1 MATTEELLAQMEAEA
16 QSETSVCVI
25 DPETRTITVPPE
37 YQLLGVEND
46 KRVERLYFQCP
57 KIVGDNQDLS
67 QDYQLFINYQN
78 ANGDPDAYHINDMIV
93 EDDNI
98 TFSWLLEEN
107 VTKYRGNIQFA
118 FGAIKPGDEA
128 EDPDKNRWNTTI
140 NTDCTCLIG
149 LKCTQ
154 QVAESNPDA
163 LAQIW
168 AAIDELKVGG
178 GGGSGTPGKDGVG
191 IDRIEKTNTQG
202 LVDTYTI
209 YLTDEST
216 YTFTVTNGAN
226 GKDGSP
232 GAKGDPGQDGIT
244 PTIGENGNWYLG
256 DEDTGKPSRGEQGV
270 PGQDGSDGAPG
281 QTGSPG
287 ADGFSP
293 TITEN
298 SGNTESVYK
307 LDITTK
313 TGSFTTPNLKGADGS
328 GGSGPGTTDYTT
340 LTNKPQLNGVM
351 LEGNKSLDDIGV
363 QPKGN
368 YLTTETDPT
377 VPSWAKNPTKP
388 SYTATEVGADASGTA
403 VAKVSEH
410 NTAADAHSDI
420 RLLVHGL
427 TDRLNTLADSDDD
440 TLDQMSEI
448 VAYIKSNKTLID
460 GITTEKVNVT
470 DIIDDLTTNVANK
483 PLSAAQ
489 GVALKALIDGI
500 TIPET
505 LPNPQKLIFSGATT
519 GEYDGSSELT
529 VNIPES
535 SGGGSGLP
543 LGGTEGQVLTKNSD
557 DDLDVSW
564 KNASI
569 SDEQIETAVSDYLGK
584 HPLEHGE
591 YVTPEMYGAVGDGI
605 TDDVSAFSQ
614 VIATGKPILLTQ
626 KYYVSASITFTQSV
640 YSYTNAEIVHDAI
653 VTFSGDGTLVSG
665 VIFNGN
671 NSSPYVHCT
680 ADNVC
685 FFKCQFKNFSGNEN
699 YKQTFT
705 LRLGE
710 YNTVVHTGIVVDSC
724 VFDGATSKYE
734 NGIEGDSQGVIRQI
748 FIQNCSAKIVNCEFK
763 NCIGKE
769 DADIIHVQSVSELN
783 SNYPYEKM
791 SGICFTAV
799 PCIIEGNTFHLS
811 KCKSAIKIQCSDVIV
826 QNNIILI
833 EDEETI
839 DGSRY
844 AFRASVCNNVTISS
858 NIVDI
863 KDASS
868 LKLSSVFMIEAMENI
883 IIKGN
888 LVYDNA
894 TGLGD
899 IYDTTVLISR
909 FTQTSIFSNNSILLR
924 AIHNLLDVEYSTIV
938 ISGNKIECAG
948 NYPDSILYI
957 GKYYNHAVDGSDIS
971 EDVVLRFNGNE
982 IIVTG
987 SRSKIR
993 VETSYAG
1000 SVDFSNNKIRG
1011 GIGSFEF
1018 QFNANAPTTFCRVCD
1033 IDIPLTFTTKSGSY
1047 LTTLESISIERC
1059 TIVYADLQN
1068 AVSCLIK
1075 DCDISSTYQAIY
1087 LTDVGKV
1094 EADGNY
1100 IHDITNRLFRIMTG
1114 NPVIE
1119 MKNNRFDDMSYNTLI
1134 ESHYNNDSFQRNNIT
1149 WHKDNKGAITG
1160 INTGT
1165 EPDSTMSYDLGFSF
1179 YKEPENKFV
1188 FSNGKGEWV

>member
-1 MATTEELLAQMEAEA
+1 MADKTINVRFKQRYDTEANWKSANPVLLSGEMAI
-16 QSETSVCVI
+16 SS
-25 DPETRTITVPPE
+25 DK
-37 YQLLGVEND
+37 ND
-46 KRVERLYFQCP
+46 AYK
-57 KIVGDNQDLS
+57 VGDGIKKWSELS
-67 QDYQLFINYQN
+67 YAKQALTKTDVT
-78 ANGDPDAYHINDMIV
+78 DALGYTPPTTD
-93 EDDNI
+93 
-98 TFSWLLEEN
+98 
-107 VTKYRGNIQFA
+107 TKYSA
-118 FGAIKPGDEA
+118 FKGATSLNAGEA
-128 EDPDKNRWNTTI
+128 
-140 NTDCTCLIG
+140 G
-149 LKCTQ
+149 L
-154 QVAESNPDA
+154 VPAPIA
-163 LAQIW
+163 GAQTKFLCADGTW
-168 AAIDELKVGG
+168 R
-178 GGGSGTPGKDGVG
+178 TPGMQNG
-191 IDRIEKTNTQG
+191 IPSG
-202 LVDTYTI
+202 
-209 YLTDEST
+209 
-216 YTFTVTNGAN
+216 G
-226 GKDGSP
+226 
-232 GAKGDPGQDGIT
+232 
-244 PTIGENGNWYLG
+244 TIGQTLIKGS
-256 DEDTGKPSRGEQGV
+256 DEDYDVK
-270 PGQDGSDGAPG
+270 
-281 QTGSPG
+281 
-287 ADGFSP
+287 
-293 TITEN
+293 
-298 SGNTESVYK
+298 
-307 LDITTK
+307 
-313 TGSFTTPNLKGADGS
+313 
-328 GGSGPGTTDYTT
+328 
-340 LTNKPQLNGVM
+340 
-351 LEGNKSLDDIGV
+351 
-363 QPKGN
+363 
-368 YLTTETDPT
+368 
-377 VPSWAKNPTKP
+377 W
-388 SYTATEVGADASGTA
+388 ADA
-403 VAKVSEH
+403 
-410 NTAADAHSDI
+410 
-420 RLLVHGL
+420 
-427 TDRLNTLADSDDD
+427 
-440 TLDQMSEI
+440 
-448 VAYIKSNKTLID
+448 
-460 GITTEKVNVT
+460 
-470 DIIDDLTTNVANK
+470 
-483 PLSAAQ
+483 
-489 GVALKALIDGI
+489 
-500 TIPET
+500 
-505 LPNPQKLIFSGATT
+505 
-519 GEYDGSSELT
+519 
-529 VNIPES
+529 
-535 SGGGSGLP
+535 
-543 LGGTEGQVLTKNSD
+543 
-557 DDLDVSW
+557 
-564 KNASI
+564 
-569 SDEQIETAVSDYLGK
+569 
-584 HPLEHGE
+584 E
-591 YVTPEMYGAVGDGI
+591 YVTPEMYGAEGDGI
-605 TDDVSAFSQ
+605 QDDFNAFTQ
-614 VIATGKPILLTQ
+614 AIATGKPILLTQ

-671 NSSPYVHCT
+671 SSSPYVHCT

-748 FIQNCSAKIVNCEFK
+748 YVQNCSAKIVNCEFK

-783 SNYPYEKM
+783 SNYPYGKM

-839 DGSRY
+839 DGSKY

-883 IIKGN
+883 IIQGN

-899 IYDTTVLISR
+899 IYDSNASTTVLISR

-1033 IDIPLTFTTKSGSY
+1033 IDTPLTFTTKSGSY
-1047 LTTLESISIERC
+1047 LTTLEYISIERC
-1059 TIVYADLQN
+1059 TIVYADLQK
-1068 AVSCLIK
+1068 AASCLIK

-1087 LTDVGKV
+1087 LTDIRKV
-1094 EADGNY
+1094 EVDRNY

-1119 MKNNRFDDMSYNTLI
+1119 MQNNRFDDKRYNTLI

-1149 WHKDNKGAITG
+1149 WHKGNKGAITG

-1179 YKEPENKFV
+1179 YKESENKFV

>member
-1 MATTEELLAQMEAEA
+1 MATTEELLAQLEAEA
-16 QSETSVCVI
+16 SVMPEEQVYCVI
-25 DPETRTITVPPE
+25 DPDTRQISVPSE
-37 YQLLGVEND
+37 YQILGVESDENA
-46 KRVERLYFQCP
+46 ERILFQCP
-57 KIVGDNQDLS
+57 KIVGDNIDLS
-67 QDYQLFINYQN
+67 ALQLRVNYQN
-78 ANGDPDAYHINDMIV
+78 ANSEKDQYIV
-93 EDDNI
+93 TDIQESGDNI
-98 TFSWLLEEN
+98 TFSWLLSRKVTAYQGRVSFIVCAVKVSEETITN
-107 VTKYRGNIQFA
+107 
-118 FGAIKPGDEA
+118 E
-128 EDPDKNRWNTTI
+128 WNTTLANSNVLDGLEVAEPEPSEEQSDLI
-140 NTDCTCLIG
+140 SQLIG
-149 LKCTQ
+149 LINTAVDDSEGYATQ
-154 QVAESNPDA
+154 AQGYSNSAQQYSKQAQNYVSQAQEYAQQAQKAAEDA
-163 LAQIW
+163 QGAVGGVSDYEDLTSKPSIAGITLSGNKTL
-168 AAIDELKVGG
+168 DEL
-178 GGGSGTPGKDGVG
+178 G
-191 IDRIEKTNTQG
+191 I
-202 LVDTYTI
+202 
-209 YLTDEST
+209 
-216 YTFTVTNGAN
+216 
-226 GKDGSP
+226 
-232 GAKGDPGQDGIT
+232 
-244 PTIGENGNWYLG
+244 
-256 DEDTGKPSRGEQGV
+256 
-270 PGQDGSDGAPG
+270 
-281 QTGSPG
+281 
-287 ADGFSP
+287 
-293 TITEN
+293 
-298 SGNTESVYK
+298 
-307 LDITTK
+307 
-313 TGSFTTPNLKGADGS
+313 
-328 GGSGPGTTDYTT
+328 
-340 LTNKPQLNGVM
+340 
-351 LEGNKSLDDIGV
+351 

-368 YLTTETDPT
+368 YLTAETDPT
-377 VPSWAKNPTKP
+377 VSSWAKSPTKP
-388 SYTATEVGADASGTA
+388 TYTASEVGADPAGTA
-403 VAKVSEH
+403 NTQVSQH
-410 NTAADAHSDI
+410 NTSETAHNDI
-420 RLLVHGL
+420 RTLIQGL
-427 TDRLNTLADSDDD
+427 TTRLNTLADSDDG
-440 TLDQMSEI
+440 TLDQLSEI
-448 VAYIKSNKTLID
+448 VAYIKKNKSLID
-460 GITTEKVNVT
+460 GITTSKVNVS
-470 DIIDDLTTNVANK
+470 DIVNDVVTNVSNK

-489 GVALKALIDGI
+489 GVVLKGLIDAI
-500 TIPET
+500 TVPEK
-505 LPNPQKLIFSGATT
+505 LPSPKSLTIKTVNKGGLSNQII
-519 GEYDGSSELT
+519 YDGSQEKSIEISPDTLGLS
-529 VNIPES
+529 P
-535 SGGGSGLP
+535 SGGGEAQNGIPS
-543 LGGTEGQVLTKNSD
+543 GGTTGQILVKKSD
-557 DDLDVSW
+557 TNYDADWID
-564 KNASI
+564 
-569 SDEQIETAVSDYLGK
+569 
-584 HPLEHGE
+584 GE
-591 YVTPEMYGAVGDGI
+591 YVTPEMFGAVGNGSA
-605 TDDVSAFSQ
+605 DDVNAFKRA
-614 VIATGKPILLTQ
+614 IATGKPILLTQ
-626 KYYVSASITFTQSV
+626 KYYISVSITFSTSV

-653 VTFSGDGTLVSG
+653 ITFNKNNIIVSG
-665 VIFNGN
+665 ITFNGN

-680 ADNVC
+680 ADDAC
-685 FFKCQFKNFSGNEN
+685 FYKCQFKNFSGNEN

-724 VFDGATSKYE
+724 VFDGATSEYE
-734 NGIEGDSQGVIRQI
+734 NGVEGDSQGVIRQI
-748 FIQNCSAKIVNCEFK
+748 YVQNCSAKIVNCEFK

-868 LKLSSVFMIEAMENI
+868 LKLSSVFMVEAMENI
-883 IIKGN
+883 IIQGN

-899 IYDTTVLISR
+899 IYDSNASATVLVSR

-971 EDVVLRFNGNE
+971 EDVALRFNGNE

-987 SRSKIR
+987 RRSKIR

-1011 GIGSFEF
+1011 GIESFEF

-1059 TIVYADLQN
+1059 TIIYADLQK

-1134 ESHYNNDSFQRNNIT
+1134 ESHYNNDSFQRNNII
-1149 WHKDNKGAITG
+1149 WHKDNRGAITG

-1165 EPDSTMSYDLGFSF
+1165 EPDSTMSYEIGFLF
-1179 YKEPENKFV
+1179 YKQSEKKFV
-1188 FSNGKGEWV
+1188 FSDGEGGWV

>member
-1 MATTEELLAQMEAEA
+1 MALKAEEVYAILKKQI
-16 QSETSVCVI
+16 QS
-25 DPETRTITVPPE
+25 
-37 YQLLGVEND
+37 
-46 KRVERLYFQCP
+46 
-57 KIVGDNQDLS
+57 
-67 QDYQLFINYQN
+67 
-78 ANGDPDAYHINDMIV
+78 
-93 EDDNI
+93 
-98 TFSWLLEEN
+98 
-107 VTKYRGNIQFA
+107 
-118 FGAIKPGDEA
+118 
-128 EDPDKNRWNTTI
+128 
-140 NTDCTCLIG
+140 
-149 LKCTQ
+149 
-154 QVAESNPDA
+154 
-163 LAQIW
+163 
-168 AAIDELKVGG
+168 GG
-178 GGGSGTPGKDGVG
+178 GTPGTPGRG
-191 IDRIEKTNTQG
+191 IDKIELTDTQG

-209 YLTDEST
+209 T
-216 YTFTVTNGAN
+216 YTDGTTTTYTVTNGA
-226 GKDGSP
+226 DGTDGTSATITIGAVTTGEP
-232 GAKGDPGQDGIT
+232 GTDASVTNTGDTQNVKLTFVIPRGQKGDPGED
-244 PTIGENGNWYLG
+244 GENGVNGMTPSITATATVDANTGIPNVEVAKSGTDDAPSFTFAFTNLKG
-256 DEDTGKPSRGEQGV
+256 EKGDTGEAGAAGQNGIDGTIIDTVVVNVDGNTGIPSATGSISETTLTLNFQNLKGSQGDKGDTGEQGPQGIQGV
-270 PGQDGSDGAPG
+270 KGDKGDA
-281 QTGSPG
+281 
-287 ADGFSP
+287 FSIAK
-293 TITEN
+293 TYESVEAMN
-298 SGNTESVYK
+298 SGFAT
-307 LDITTK
+307 
-313 TGSFTTPNLKGADGS
+313 DG
-328 GGSGPGTTDYTT
+328 
-340 LTNKPQLNGVM
+340 V
-351 LEGNKSLDDIGV
+351 LEGQFVMIDTGNVEDEDNAKLYV
-363 QPKGN
+363 KGS
-368 YLTTETDPT
+368 E
-377 VPSWAKNPTKP
+377 
-388 SYTATEVGADASGTA
+388 SYTY
-403 VAKVSEH
+403 
-410 NTAADAHSDI
+410 I
-420 RLLVHGL
+420 
-427 TDRLNTLADSDDD
+427 TDL
-440 TLDQMSEI
+440 
-448 VAYIKSNKTLID
+448 
-460 GITTEKVNVT
+460 
-470 DIIDDLTTNVANK
+470 
-483 PLSAAQ
+483 
-489 GVALKALIDGI
+489 
-500 TIPET
+500 
-505 LPNPQKLIFSGATT
+505 SGATGMTGPQGPQGEQGIQGPQGVKGDQGETGATGAQGPKGDT
-519 GEYDGSSELT
+519 GEKGEKGDTGEPGKAATIEIGSVTTGDTASV
-529 VNIPES
+529 VNSGTDTDAVFDFVFPS
-535 SGGGSGLP
+535 SGSTPGMQNGIPS
-543 LGGTEGQVLTKNSD
+543 GGTIGQTLIKG
-557 DDLDVSW
+557 
-564 KNASI
+564 
-569 SDEQIETAVSDYLGK
+569 SDEDYDVK
-584 HPLEHGE
+584 WADAE
-591 YVTPEMYGAVGDGI
+591 YVTPEMYGAEGDGI
-605 TDDVSAFSQ
+605 QDDFNAFTQ
-614 VIATGKPILLTQ
+614 AIATGKPILLTQ

-699 YKQTFT
+699 YNQTFT

-734 NGIEGDSQGVIRQI
+734 NGIEGDSQGAIRQI
-748 FIQNCSAKIVNCEFK
+748 YVQNCSAKIVNCEFK

-883 IIKGN
+883 IIQGN

-899 IYDTTVLISR
+899 IYDSNASTTVLISR
-909 FTQTSIFSNNSILLR
+909 FTQNSIFSNNSILLR
-924 AIHNLLDVEYSTIV
+924 SIHNLLDVEYSKIV

-1011 GIGSFEF
+1011 GIESFEF
-1018 QFNANAPTTFCRVCD
+1018 QFNANAPITFCRVCD
-1033 IDIPLTFTTKSGSY
+1033 IGIPLTFTTKSGSY

-1059 TIVYADLQN
+1059 TIVYADIQK

-1100 IHDITNRLFRIMTG
+1100 IHDITNRLFRIMAG
-1114 NPVIE
+1114 NPAIE
-1119 MKNNRFDDMSYNTLI
+1119 MQNNRFDDKRYNTLI
-1134 ESHYNNDSFQRNNIT
+1134 ESHYNNDSFQRNSIT

-1165 EPDSTMSYDLGFSF
+1165 EPDSTMSYDLGFLF
-1179 YKEPENKFV
+1179 YKELENKFV
-1188 FSNGKGEWV
+1188 FSNGKGEWI

>member
-1 MATTEELLAQMEAEA
+1 MPSVDELFDQMEEQGVGVYAEG
-16 QSETSVCVI
+16 QYCVI
-25 DPETRTITVPPE
+25 DADTRIITVPQE
-37 YQLLGVEND
+37 YMLLGVEND
-46 KRVERLYFQCP
+46 KKVERLYFKCP
-57 KIVGDNQDLS
+57 KIVGDNIDLS
-67 QDYQLFINYQN
+67 TGFQLFISFVN
-78 ANGDPDAYHINDMIV
+78 AGNEADAYHIDDMQV
-93 EDDNI
+93 EGDSI
-98 TFSWLLEEN
+98 TFSWLLGEAVTRFQGN
-107 VTKYRGNIQFA
+107 VQFA
-118 FGAIKPGDEA
+118 FCAIKPGE
-128 EDPDKNRWNTTI
+128 EGEPDLNRWNTTI
-140 NTDCTCLIG
+140 NNECTCLVG
-149 LKCTQ
+149 LNGTEVVEEQ
-154 QVAESNPDA
+154 NADA
-163 LAQIW
+163 IAQIW
-168 AAIDELKVGG
+168 DVIDELRLSGG
-178 GGGSGTPGKDGVG
+178 GGEG
-191 IDRIEKTNTQG
+191 
-202 LVDTYTI
+202 
-209 YLTDEST
+209 
-216 YTFTVTNGAN
+216 
-226 GKDGSP
+226 
-232 GAKGDPGQDGIT
+232 
-244 PTIGENGNWYLG
+244 
-256 DEDTGKPSRGEQGV
+256 
-270 PGQDGSDGAPG
+270 
-281 QTGSPG
+281 
-287 ADGFSP
+287 
-293 TITEN
+293 
-298 SGNTESVYK
+298 
-307 LDITTK
+307 
-313 TGSFTTPNLKGADGS
+313 
-328 GGSGPGTTDYTT
+328 GTTDYER
-340 LTNKPQLNGVM
+340 LSNQPKINGVILM
-351 LEGNKSLDDIGV
+351 GNKTSDELNL

-368 YLTTETDPT
+368 YLTSETDPT
-377 VPSWAKNPTKP
+377 VPSWAKNLTKP

-403 VAKVSEH
+403 GAKVSEH

-440 TLDQMSEI
+440 TLNQMSEI

-460 GITTEKVNVT
+460 GITTGKVNVT
-470 DIIDDLTTNVANK
+470 DIIDNLTTNVANK

-569 SDEQIETAVSDYLGK
+569 SDEQIETAVSDYLEK

-640 YSYTNAEIVHDAI
+640 YSYTNAEIIHDAI
-653 VTFSGDGTLVSG
+653 VTFSGDNTLVSG
-665 VIFNGN
+665 VTFNGH

-685 FFKCQFKNFSGNEN
+685 FSKCQFKNFSGNEN

-811 KCKSAIKIQCSDVIV
+811 KCKSAIKIQCSDAIV

-844 AFRASVCNNVTISS
+844 VFRASVCNNVTISS

-883 IIKGN
+883 IIQGN

-894 TGLGD
+894 TGLGG
-899 IYDTTVLISR
+899 IYDSNASTTVLISR

-957 GKYYNHAVDGSDIS
+957 GKYYSHAVDGSDIS

-1011 GIGSFEF
+1011 GIESFEF

-1047 LTTLESISIERC
+1047 LTTLESIIIERC
-1059 TIVYADLQN
+1059 TIVYADLQK

-1114 NPVIE
+1114 NPAIE
-1119 MKNNRFDDMSYNTLI
+1119 MKNNRFDDMSYNRLI

-1165 EPDSTMSYDLGFSF
+1165 EPDSTMSYELGFLF
-1179 YKEPENKFV
+1179 YKESENKFV